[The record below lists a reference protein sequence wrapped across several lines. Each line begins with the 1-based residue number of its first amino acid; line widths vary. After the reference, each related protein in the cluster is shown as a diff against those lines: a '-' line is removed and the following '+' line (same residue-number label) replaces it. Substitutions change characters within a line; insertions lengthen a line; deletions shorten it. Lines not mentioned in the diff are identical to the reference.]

1 MNKTPW
7 NKNKSVGQKKPLT
20 SDQIQELKNHLSR
33 QESLRDLALFVFQID
48 TMLRSSDVI
57 KLKIEDIKDIDGQI
71 KREINIQQKKTRKP
85 HIVALS
91 EETAIILENY
101 IHMEKLTNWLFPG
114 NKGKHI
120 HYKTHWF
127 LWKNWLRILNEDPA
141 NHATHSGRRT
151 RAVMIY
157 DKTKDPKLVME
168 VLGQKD
174 ISSTTNYLGTTKK
187 EALDYYKK
195 EFLTK

>member
-1 MNKTPW
+1 MIPW

-33 QESLRDLALFVFQID
+33 QDSLRDLALFTFQID

-57 KLKIEDIKDIDGQI
+57 KLKVEDVKDIDDKI
-71 KREINIQQKKTRKP
+71 KKELNIQQKKTRKP

-120 HYKTHWF
+120 HYKTHWL
-127 LWKNWLRILNEDPA
+127 LWKGWLRVLNEDPSDGG
-141 NHATHSGRRT
+141 THSGRRT
-151 RAVMIY
+151 MAKIIW
-157 DKTKDPKLVME
+157 DQTKDAKLLRE
-168 VLGQKD
+168 LLGHKD
-174 ISSTTNYLGTTKK
+174 VGSTTHYMGTNKR

-195 EFLTK
+195 EFLK